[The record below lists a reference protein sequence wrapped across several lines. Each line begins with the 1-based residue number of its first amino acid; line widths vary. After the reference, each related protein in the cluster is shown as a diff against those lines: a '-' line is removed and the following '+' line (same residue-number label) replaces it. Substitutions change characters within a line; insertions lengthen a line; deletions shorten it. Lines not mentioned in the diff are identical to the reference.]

1 MPAAITHYYHAL
13 RVLELWKPNHTEV
26 ERDAF
31 LWGAQGPDLLFYP
44 RALPWQKGESLS
56 SFGERLHQESVS
68 RTVSILHEYGEAHPS
83 ECVWSCIAGFLC
95 HYAADRICHPFIEAQ
110 ARELLKIQPDQD
122 AQIAHHEMESA
133 LDVVLLRYEAGALPI
148 EFSLKKTLP
157 KNQKVQA
164 EIVSLYAFLLHVRF
178 GVSHALPLVEQAV
191 KDARTAMGWLNDHT
205 SLKKPLVERWE
216 KKHGGKHTLSCH
228 IRGVGEGDDFDY
240 ANTLLQTWRSPED
253 GRENNESFLDV
264 YERSIVEAL
273 EQIKS
278 FFSGETL

>member
-31 LWGAQGPDLLFYP
+31 LWGAQGPDLLFYH

-148 EFSLKKTLP
+148 
-157 KNQKVQA
+157 
-164 EIVSLYAFLLHVRF
+164 
-178 GVSHALPLVEQAV
+178 
-191 KDARTAMGWLNDHT
+191 
-205 SLKKPLVERWE
+205 
-216 KKHGGKHTLSCH
+216 
-228 IRGVGEGDDFDY
+228 
-240 ANTLLQTWRSPED
+240 
-253 GRENNESFLDV
+253 
-264 YERSIVEAL
+264 
-273 EQIKS
+273 
-278 FFSGETL
+278 

>member
-31 LWGAQGPDLLFYP
+31 LWGAQGPDLLFYH

-133 LDVVLLRYEAGALPI
+133 LDVVLLR
-148 EFSLKKTLP
+148 
-157 KNQKVQA
+157 
-164 EIVSLYAFLLHVRF
+164 
-178 GVSHALPLVEQAV
+178 
-191 KDARTAMGWLNDHT
+191 
-205 SLKKPLVERWE
+205 
-216 KKHGGKHTLSCH
+216 
-228 IRGVGEGDDFDY
+228 
-240 ANTLLQTWRSPED
+240 
-253 GRENNESFLDV
+253 
-264 YERSIVEAL
+264 
-273 EQIKS
+273 
-278 FFSGETL
+278 